1 MWVRDSSAG
10 IGTITF
16 YEPESGSFGGLGH
29 PVCDADTGGILP
41 LGSGEAGA
49 VTISRAVRGTP
60 GNAGMLQ
67 GSFTKE
73 PPLGEL
79 LCNNRCGVFGTL
91 YRCPSPEDAV
101 PMGLKQEIETGPAQ
115 ILCTVS
121 GDTPRKYD
129 IVIEKIDYTG
139 TDNTR
144 NMTVCITDPALLEA
158 TGGIVQGMS
167 GSPILQNGRLVGA
180 VTHVFLDDPTRGYAI
195 FCENMVRYGLCGS

>member
-1 MWVRDSSAG
+1 
-10 IGTITF
+10 
-16 YEPESGSFGGLGH
+16 
-29 PVCDADTGGILP
+29 
-41 LGSGEAGA
+41 
-49 VTISRAVRGTP
+49 
-60 GNAGMLQ
+60 MLQ